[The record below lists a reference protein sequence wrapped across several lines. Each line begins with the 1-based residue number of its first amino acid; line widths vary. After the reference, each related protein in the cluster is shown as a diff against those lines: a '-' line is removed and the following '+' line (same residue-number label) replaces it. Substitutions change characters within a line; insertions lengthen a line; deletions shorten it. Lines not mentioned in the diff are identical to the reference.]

1 MYHHTPYD
9 PSHELTRDEVRCM
22 EQITDAVLL
31 DMHRSPG
38 SLCSSCCCET
48 SLGFP
53 TSVVKKVA
61 QTVINNPHAAYKVA
75 HTALL
80 LHPETRWAVKGL
92 DKAHTL
98 VRENPNAV
106 AHIKEIA
113 RESHKIYNEHSSN
126 P

>member
-1 MYHHTPYD
+1 MYHHTPD
-9 PSHELTRDEVRCM
+9 SSHELTRDEVRCM

-31 DMHRSPG
+31 EMHRSPG
-38 SLCSSCCCET
+38 SLCSRGCSET

-61 QTVINNPHAAYKVA
+61 KTVINNPHAAYKVA

-80 LHPETRWAVKGL
+80 LNPETRWAVKGL
-92 DKAHTL
+92 DKAHQL

-113 RESHKIYNEHSSN
+113 RGGRNLYNEHSSN